1 MLDQGTRAAILK
13 LRQQGHSVRA
23 IARILNVSRG
33 AVREVLR
40 SGTAEVPVLERPE
53 KALPHRDQIV
63 ELYRL
68 CRGNLVRVH
77 EELAARGIALSYP
90 ALTAFCR
97 RHEIGRKPAK
107 PVGEYAFRPG
117 QEMQHDTSP
126 HRITIDG
133 RERRAQTASL
143 VLCHSR
149 LLFFQFYPR
158 FTRFEC
164 KLFLTDALQYVG
176 GACEMCMID
185 NTHVVVLK
193 GTGAGM
199 VPVPEMKA
207 FADRYDFKFL
217 AHEKGDANRSARVER
232 RFSYIENNFLANRR
246 FADWGDAN
254 RQARAWCDQVN
265 ATFRRKL
272 KGSPRDLFAAELP
285 YLKQLPVWVPPVYRL
300 HPRLVDTEG
309 YVAVHTNRYSVPDD
323 FIGLAVEARET
334 RDSIEIYRGPRLIAR
349 HPRAI
354 DTVDRKYRLP
364 EHRRP
369 RGQRTKAQSAPEE
382 TRLLAWTPEIAS
394 YVEGLKQRAGG
405 RATLALRRLLRLV
418 EDYPREAVLAALGQA
433 AQYGLYD
440 LERVETM
447 ILRRLAGEYFLITPP
462 WEDDDE

>member
-1 MLDQGTRAAILK
+1 MLK
-13 LRQQGHSVRA
+13 L
-23 IARILNVSRG
+23 SRN
-33 AVREVLR
+33 AVREVVR
-40 SGTAEVPVLERPE
+40 SGSEEVPALERPE
-53 KALPHRDQIV
+53 KALPHRETIV
-63 ELYRL
+63 GLYRL

-77 EELAARGIALSYP
+77 EEPAAQGIELSYP

-97 RHEIGRKPAK
+97 RHRIGRQPPK
-107 PVGEYAFRPG
+107 PVGEYTFRPG

-149 LLFFQFYPR
+149 LLFFQFYPC

-164 KLFLTDALQYVG
+164 KLFLSDALQYVG
-176 GACEMCMID
+176 GACEVCMID
-185 NTHVVVLK
+185 NTHVVALK
-193 GTGAGM
+193 GSGADI

-207 FADRYDFKFL
+207 FADRYSFKFL

-246 FADWGDAN
+246 FADWEDAN
-254 RQARAWCDQVN
+254 RQARAWCETVN
-265 ATFRRKL
+265 AAFRRPL
-272 KGSPRDLFAAELP
+272 KASPRDLFAAELP
-285 YLKQLPVWVPPVYRL
+285 YLKQLPVWAPPVYRL
-300 HPRLVDTEG
+300 HARVVDTEG
-309 YVAVHTNRYSVPDD
+309 YVAVHTNRYSAPDE

-334 RDSIEIYRGPRLIAR
+334 RDMIEIYRGPRLIAR

-354 DTVDRKYRLP
+354 DAVDRKYRLP

-369 RGQRTKAQSAPEE
+369 PGRRAKPQTGPEE
-382 TRLLAWTPEIAS
+382 TRLPAWTPEIAA

-433 AQYGLYD
+433 AQYALYD

-447 ILRRLAGEYFLITPP
+447 ILRRLAGDYFLITPP
-462 WEDDDE
+462 WEEDDDE